1 MQFIKTTLSWLIF
14 ILPAAALAQ
23 SSNLP
28 QGAKENW
35 LLNRMDIKL
44 TNDTAIGFSATK
56 PYLRRTIVAGIEKY
70 YNKAAL
76 IKSAGEIPV
85 SADSSQQQTDKLAS
99 LFTPTDIY
107 NMHDALL
114 NNSEWVSGDP
124 SSFQS
129 RKPFLGAFYKT
140 KGDFLQVN
148 QKDFFLAVNPV
159 IQQVQGRESGTGSQ
173 HVYLNSKGISFR
185 GLIAKKIGFDLYA
198 TDNQERTPLFVQQ
211 WQQKFNSVPG
221 AGYYKPFKTTGFDYF
236 DARGS
241 IHVNATK
248 YINIQFGYDRNFI
261 GDGYRSLFLS
271 DFGSSNLFLKLNTR
285 IWKLNY
291 QNLFMELS
299 TGSGINGGDKLLPKK
314 YASMHHLSLQATRWL
329 NIGLFES
336 VIFGRSN
343 HYEFSYLNPV
353 IFLRSAEQQNGSPD
367 NANVGFNFKANIA
380 HTVQLY
386 GQVMLDEFKL
396 KEIKAGNGWWGNK
409 QGIQAGFKY
418 IDAFK
423 IKNFDLQGEIN
434 YVRPFTYSHF
444 DSVASYSHYNQPL
457 AHPLGANFTEA
468 IGIIRY
474 QPAPKCNIQAKLI
487 VFRQGLD
494 TAGSDYGSNI
504 FILNGNRASDYG
516 YTTGNG
522 VKSTVANASL
532 WVGYEVL
539 ENLFIDASL
548 MYRRQSVPAA
558 TQLSQKATLFS
569 IGLRLNMFRRE
580 FDY

>member
-1 MQFIKTTLSWLIF
+1 MQFRKTTLSWLIF
-14 ILPAAALAQ
+14 IIPLLSLGQ
-23 SSNLP
+23 STNLP

-44 TNDTAIGFSATK
+44 RNDSTLGFTTTQ
-56 PYLRRTIVAGIEKY
+56 PYLRKTIVSGIEQY
-70 YNKAAL
+70 YGTATR

-85 SADSSQQQTDKLAS
+85 SNDSLQQAKDRLAA
-99 LFTPTDIY
+99 LFTPTDLY
-107 NMHDALL
+107 NMHDALM
-114 NNSEWVSGDP
+114 NSAEWVSGDL

-129 RKPFLGAFYKT
+129 KKPVLGVFYKT

-159 IQQVQGRESGTGSQ
+159 IQQMQGGESGNSNK
-173 HVYLNSKGISFR
+173 HVYLNSKGVSFR
-185 GLIAKKIGFDLYA
+185 GLIARKIGFDLYA
-198 TDNQERTPLFVQQ
+198 TDNQEQPPLFVQQ
-211 WQQKFNSVPG
+211 WEKKFSAVPG
-221 AGYYKPFKTTGFDYF
+221 TGFYKPFKINGYDYF

-241 IHVNATK
+241 VHFNATK

-271 DFGSSNLFLKLNTR
+271 DFSASYLFLKLNTH

-299 TGSGINGGDKLLPKK
+299 NGSSGGDKLLPKK
-314 YASMHHLSLQATRWL
+314 YASMHHLSLQATKWL

-336 VIFGRSN
+336 VIFGRAN
-343 HYEFSYLNPV
+343 HYEFSYLNPI

-380 HTVQLY
+380 HALQLY

-396 KEIKAGNGWWGNK
+396 SEVKAGNGWWGNK

-418 IDAFK
+418 IDAFH
-423 IKNFDLQGEIN
+423 IRNFDLQGEIN

-444 DSVASYSHYNQPL
+444 DSVANYSHYNQPL

-474 QPAPKCNIQAKLI
+474 QPAPKWNVQAKLI

-494 TAGSDYGSNI
+494 TANTDYGSNI
-504 FILNGNRASDYG
+504 FILNGNRASEYG
-516 YTTGNG
+516 YSTGNG
-522 VKSTVANASL
+522 VRSTVGNASV

-539 ENLFIDASL
+539 KNLFIDASV
-548 MYRRQSVPAA
+548 MYRKQSVPAA
-558 TQLSQKATLFS
+558 TQLSHKSTLFS
-569 IGLRLNMFRRE
+569 VGLRLNMFRRE
-580 FDY
+580 YDY

>member
-1 MQFIKTTLSWLIF
+1 MQFRKTALSWLIF
-14 ILPAAALAQ
+14 IIPVWSSAQ
-23 SSNLP
+23 SVTLP

-44 TNDTAIGFSATK
+44 MHDSMLGFTSTK
-56 PYLRRTIVAGIEKY
+56 PYLRKTMVAGIEQY
-70 YNKAAL
+70 YASASL
-76 IKSAGEIPV
+76 IASAGEMPV
-85 SADSSQQQTDKLAS
+85 TNDSTQAHDRLAA
-99 LFTPTDIY
+99 LFTRTDIY
-107 NMHDALL
+107 NMHDALM
-114 NNSEWVSGDP
+114 NSSEWVQGDV

-129 RKPFLGAFYKT
+129 KKPVFNAFYKT
-140 KGDFLQVN
+140 KADFFQVN
-148 QKDFFLAVNPV
+148 QKDFFLAINPV
-159 IQQVQGRESGTGSQ
+159 IQQTQSVETGNTSQ
-173 HVYLNSKGISFR
+173 RIFLNSKGVTFR
-185 GLIAKKIGFDLYA
+185 GLIAQKVGFDLYA
-198 TDNQERTPLFVQQ
+198 TDNQERPPLFVQQ
-211 WQQKFNSVPG
+211 WEKKFHAVPG
-221 AGYYKPFKTTGFDYF
+221 AGFYKPFKTTAYDYF

-271 DFGSSNLFLKLNTR
+271 DFASSYLFLKLNTQ
-285 IWKLNY
+285 IWKIKY

-299 TGSGINGGDKLLPKK
+299 SGLPSANANLLLPKK
-314 YASMHHLSLQATRWL
+314 YASMHHLSLQATKWL
-329 NIGLFES
+329 NIGFFEA
-336 VIFGRSN
+336 VIFGRTN

-353 IFLRSAEQQNGSPD
+353 IFLQSAEQQNGSPD
-367 NANVGFNFKANIA
+367 NSNAGFDFKANIA
-380 HTVQLY
+380 HTLQLY
-386 GQVMLDEFKL
+386 GQLMLDEFVL

-457 AHPLGANFTEA
+457 AHPLGANFIEA

-474 QPAPKCNIQAKLI
+474 QPAPKWNVQAKLI

-494 TAGSDYGSNI
+494 TANSDYGSNI

-539 ENLFIDASL
+539 QNLFIDASV
-548 MYRRQSVPAA
+548 MYRKQSVPAA
-558 TQLSQKATLFS
+558 VQLAGKSTLFT

-580 FDY
+580 YDY

>member
-1 MQFIKTTLSWLIF
+1 MQFKKTTLSWLIF
-14 ILPAAALAQ
+14 IIPAWSWAQ
-23 SSNLP
+23 SVNLP

-44 TNDTAIGFSATK
+44 MHDSALGFSTTK
-56 PYLRRTIVAGIEKY
+56 PYLRKTMVEGIEKY
-70 YNKAAL
+70 YGN
-76 IKSAGEIPV
+76 
-85 SADSSQQQTDKLAS
+85 DST

-107 NMHDALL
+107 NMQDALM
-114 NNSEWVSGDP
+114 NSSEWVSGDI

-129 RKPFLGAFYKT
+129 KKPVLGAFYKT

-148 QKDFFLAVNPV
+148 QKDFFLAINPV
-159 IQQVQGRESGTGSQ
+159 IQQIQGRESGNRSGS
-173 HVYLNSKGISFR
+173 VYLNSKGVAFR
-185 GLIAKKIGFDLYA
+185 GLIAKKIGFDFYA
-198 TDNQERTPLFVQQ
+198 TDNQERPPLFVRQ
-211 WQQKFNSVPG
+211 WEQKFSAVPG
-221 AGYYKPFKTTGFDYF
+221 AGFYKTFKTTGFDYF

-241 IHVNATK
+241 IHFNATK

-271 DFGSSNLFLKLNTR
+271 DFGSSNLFLKLNTH

-299 TGSGINGGDKLLPKK
+299 NGTSSGDKLLPKK
-314 YASMHHLSLQATRWL
+314 YASMHHLSLQATKWL

-336 VIFGRSN
+336 VIFGRTN
-343 HYEFSYLNPV
+343 HYEFGYLNPI

-380 HTVQLY
+380 HTLQLY

-396 KEIKAGNGWWGNK
+396 NEVKAGNGWWGNK
-409 QGIQAGFKY
+409 QGIQGGFKY

-444 DSVASYSHYNQPL
+444 DSVANYSHYNQPL
-457 AHPLGANFTEA
+457 AHPLGANFIEA

-474 QPAPKCNIQAKLI
+474 QPAPKWNVQAKLI

-494 TAGSDYGSNI
+494 TANSDYGSNI
-504 FILNGNRASDYG
+504 VIPNTHRASDYG
-516 YTTGNG
+516 YTTTHG
-522 VKSTVANASL
+522 VKSTGANASL
-532 WVGYEVL
+532 WIGYEVL
-539 ENLFIDASL
+539 ENLFIDASV
-548 MYRRQSVPAA
+548 MYRKLSVPDAA
-558 TQLSQKATLFS
+558 QLAQKTTMFS

-580 FDY
+580 YDY